1 MKRIYPYLLSS
12 AAYIAGI
19 GLTIASAWLITMAS
33 FRPPLMTLGVAI
45 VGVRFFGISRS
56 AARYFERLTSH
67 RQIFDRLSQ
76 LRVRLFEA
84 MTSNSLGLVRDL
96 SSGTLVKRVVDDVE
110 RVQEYELRITLP
122 HVAGTITVLIA
133 VALGGWILPVS
144 ILITLPVSVLLLF
157 IMPVFVKTRCEILAR
172 RIEVL
177 ENDYAALVQQA
188 SHGIA
193 EAKFYGYLSERLEQ
207 TQQMEERI
215 MQEEKSLLRVNSKFA
230 FASIAAFG
238 TVLVGLAVLAQLHAS
253 TIPAVRISMIIFLP
267 LVMFEAVTL
276 WYPNLFVAG
285 KLLLA
290 RDEVEQIINSQT
302 TKEDL
307 KTSLS
312 TPVTQMVARNVQAK
326 WGEGEHFM
334 EPVSF
339 SIAAGKSLVIRGR
352 SGAGKSTL
360 AMALLGLLDYDGEIL
375 LNGIELRT
383 IENSPV
389 AGAIQNSHIFNTSLR
404 ENLKIASPQAS
415 DDELVVMLQR
425 VELDSLL
432 SELPQGLDTLIGE
445 FGRALSGGEAK
456 RLSLARA
463 LLSKADVL
471 VLDEPTE
478 HLDHEL
484 ADRLE
489 MRILEMDRI
498 LIVITHSGWEGAS
511 ATLHLLR

>member
-1 MKRIYPYLLSS
+1 MKRTFPYLLSS
-12 AAYIAGI
+12 AAYVAGI
-19 GLTIASAWLITMAS
+19 GLIISSAWLITTAS

-67 RQIFDRLSQ
+67 RQVFGRLSQ

-84 MTSNSLGLVRDL
+84 MTTNSLGLVRDA
-96 SSGTLVKRVVDDVE
+96 SSGMLVKRVVDDVE

-122 HVAGTITVLIA
+122 HVAGAISVLIA
-133 VALGGWILPVS
+133 VALGGWILPISLLV
-144 ILITLPVSVLLLF
+144 TLPASILLLF
-157 IMPVFVKTRCEILAR
+157 IMPIFIKARCEVLAR

-177 ENDYAALVQQA
+177 ENDYATLVQQA

-193 EAKFYGYLSERLEQ
+193 EAQFYGYLSERLQQ
-207 TQQMEERI
+207 TQRMEEEI
-215 MQEEKSLLRVNSKFA
+215 LHEERSLLRANSKFA
-230 FASIAAFG
+230 FTTVATNG
-238 TVLVGLAVLAQLHAS
+238 CVLVALAWLAKSHAPA
-253 TIPAVRISMIIFLP
+253 IPAVRVSMIIFLP
-267 LVMFEAVTL
+267 LVMFEAVTQ
-276 WYPNLFVAG
+276 WYPNLFGAG

-290 RDEVEQIINSQT
+290 RDEVSEIVHAQAIQ
-302 TKEDL
+302 KEL
-307 KTSLS
+307 KTSLG
-312 TPVTQMVARNVQAK
+312 TPITQLVARDVQAK

-383 IENSPV
+383 IENLAI
-389 AGAIQNSHIFNTSLR
+389 AGAIQSSHIFNTSLR
-404 ENLKIASPQAS
+404 ENLKIAAPEAE
-415 DDELVVMLQR
+415 DEELVAGLER
-425 VELDSLL
+425 VELDFLL
-432 SELPQGLDTLIGE
+432 TQLPEGLDTIIGQ

-478 HLDHEL
+478 HLDHDL
-484 ADRLE
+484 AARLE
-489 MRILEMDRI
+489 SRILEMDRI

-511 ATLHLLR
+511 ATLHLVR